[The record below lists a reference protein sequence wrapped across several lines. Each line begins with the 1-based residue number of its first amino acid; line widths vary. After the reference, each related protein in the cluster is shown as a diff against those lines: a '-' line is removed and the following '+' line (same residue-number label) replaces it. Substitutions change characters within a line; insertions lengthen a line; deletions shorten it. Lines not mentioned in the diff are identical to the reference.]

1 MFPNRYNRALV
12 GPEMSAEIQNI
23 CTWCRRFSAHP
34 RCDILTQ
41 DKKIFLMRNSTWDEL
56 TLVYKDYWKM
66 ILNF

>member
-23 CTWCRRFSAHP
+23 CTWRSRFSTLP

-41 DKKIFLMRNSTWDEL
+41 DKKKFLVRNQKWEEL
-56 TLVYKDYWKM
+56 TLIYNYYWKM